1 MQKSFSLKGF
11 KCSAKKF
18 QPQMARTDGKKI
30 EMILTDPDFYDL
42 LYAQLGATGYAKLAK
57 CNQKLPTRRM
67 LLSTAAL
74 IYTWTW

>member
-1 MQKSFSLKGF
+1 M
-11 KCSAKKF
+11 
-18 QPQMARTDGKKI
+18 

-42 LYAQLGATGYAKLAK
+42 FYAQLGATGYAKLAK